1 MDDWVLAILLIAVGA
16 LFNLRGYVSMRLV
29 FALWGALAGFGLGA
43 GAVAAITGD
52 GFLAT
57 TLAWLVGGVTAIVV
71 AALAYLFYAVSVLMA
86 MSAIGYVLGAT
97 LITALGVQWQWLIA
111 LVGIAAGIALAIVAL
126 RFDLPSV
133 LLIILT
139 AAAGAAAVIAGVMLL
154 VGTLDADAL
163 SRATVTERLDDS
175 FLWWLGYAAL
185 AVVGVVVQTVEL
197 HRLGAQRVEA
207 WSN

>member
-86 MSAIGYVLGAT
+86 MSVIGYVLGAT

-111 LVGIAAGIALAIVAL
+111 LVGIAAGIALAILAL
-126 RFDLPSV
+126 RFDLPST

-139 AAAGAAAVIAGVMLL
+139 AAAGAAAVIAGIMLL

-185 AVVGVVVQTVEL
+185 AVVGIVVQTVEL

-207 WSN
+207 WSR

>member
-1 MDDWVLAILLIAVGA
+1 MDDWVLAILLIGVGA
-16 LFNLRGYVSMRLV
+16 LFNLRGYVGMRFV
-29 FALWGALAGFGLGA
+29 FAMWGLLAGFGLGA

-57 TLAWLVGGVTAIVV
+57 GLAWVVGGVTAIVV

-111 LVGIAAGIALAIVAL
+111 LVGIAAGIALALVAL

-133 LLIILT
+133 LLIVLT
-139 AAAGAAAVIAGVMLL
+139 ATAGAAAVIAGIMLL
-154 VGTLDADAL
+154 GGTLDADSL

-175 FLWWLGYAAL
+175 VLWWLGYAAL
-185 AVVGVVVQTVEL
+185 AVVGIVAQTAEL
-197 HRLGAQRVEA
+197 HRIGAQRVEA
-207 WSN
+207 WSR

>member
-1 MDDWVLAILLIAVGA
+1 MNDWVLAILLIAVGA